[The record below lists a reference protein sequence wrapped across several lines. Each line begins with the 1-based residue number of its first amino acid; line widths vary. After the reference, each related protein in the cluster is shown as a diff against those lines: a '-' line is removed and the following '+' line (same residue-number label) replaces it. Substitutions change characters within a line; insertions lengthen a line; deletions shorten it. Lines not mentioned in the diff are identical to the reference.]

1 VIAEYSLWQYL
12 HILLFVYWLG
22 ADLGVFLAARYV
34 ARGDLPLAER
44 LRFLELLLRID
55 MGPRTALVLMIPIG
69 LTLAAELGAVPI
81 HGRWLAAVWVLALLW
96 LAVVWWIVLRP
107 RADVTAPLT
116 TIDRWLRIG
125 VVAGFTAVSLVSLA
139 RGAPLAAPW
148 LAGKL
153 LLFAGVVL
161 LGLLLRR
168 VLRDWGRAFAQLRE
182 AVDRHD
188 EAGIRA
194 ADALIAAAHRRSTPY
209 AILLWLL
216 VAAIA
221 FLGVTKPL
229 WP

>member
-1 VIAEYSLWQYL
+1 MIAEYSLWQYL

-34 ARGDLPLAER
+34 ARGDLPLPER

-55 MGPRTALVLMIPIG
+55 MGPRTALILMIPVG
-69 LTLAAELGAVPI
+69 ATLGTQLGALPI
-81 HGRWLAAVWVLALLW
+81 HGPWLAVIWALALLW
-96 LAVVWWIVLRP
+96 LAVAWWIVLRP
-107 RADVTAPLT
+107 HATATAPLT
-116 TIDRWLRIG
+116 AIDRWLRIG
-125 VVAGFTAVSLVSLA
+125 VVAGFTALALVSMA
-139 RGAPLAAPW
+139 RGTPVAAPW

-161 LGLLLRR
+161 LGLLLRG
-168 VLRDWGRAFAQLRE
+168 VLREWSTGFAQLRE
-182 AVDRHD
+182 ALDGQD

-194 ADALIAAAHRRSTPY
+194 ADARIGAAHRRSTPY
-209 AILLWLL
+209 AMLLWLL

-229 WP
+229 